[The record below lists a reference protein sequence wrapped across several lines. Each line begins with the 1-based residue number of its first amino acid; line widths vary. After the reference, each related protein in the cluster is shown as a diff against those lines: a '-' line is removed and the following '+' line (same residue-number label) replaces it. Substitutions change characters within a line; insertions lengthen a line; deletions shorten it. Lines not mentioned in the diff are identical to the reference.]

1 MVQLDDSNNCISMEE
16 QKTTD
21 KTIKEEATNVI
32 NYKEKILMFLEI
44 EKLKLISAAVAAGI
58 PEQTAL

>member
-16 QKTTD
+16 QKTTY
-21 KTIKEEATNVI
+21 KTIKEEAKNVL

>member
-21 KTIKEEATNVI
+21 KTIKEEAKKGI
-32 NYKEKILMFLEI
+32 DYKEKIMMFLEI
-44 EKLKLISAAVAAGI
+44 EKLKLITAAVAAGI
-58 PEQTAL
+58 PEETAL

>member
-21 KTIKEEATNVI
+21 KTIKEEAKNVI
-32 NYKEKILMFLEI
+32 NYKQKILMFLEI
-44 EKLKLISAAVAAGI
+44 EKLKLISAAVASGI